1 MRRYSPIAKSRGTVI
16 PPAVRLRVLNR
27 DQGCVGFQLLPGE
40 CAGPLELDHVRASHG
55 MGMKSETVESNL
67 VALCNSHHL
76 WRTTHGREGRPILL
90 SYLEKAT
97 A

>member
-1 MRRYSPIAKSRGTVI
+1 
-16 PPAVRLRVLNR
+16 
-27 DQGCVGFQLLPGE
+27 
-40 CAGPLELDHVRASHG
+40 LELDHVRASHG

-67 VALCNSHHL
+67 VALCGAHHR

-90 SYLEKAT
+90 AYLEGAT